1 MNNIEKQQQWDLPF
15 SFQLKGATQINKY
28 LFKYQLNKINN
39 LSTLL
44 MISQIEK
51 KDVKKSLINNIDCNN
66 KRREKVFNQAQILQ
80 NNFFLKNSEPNN
92 YLQMI
97 FIFSLQQNK
106 CHKKNKPIQQIKTQ
120 MTEAENSILVQ
131 QEGNIKPEEFPLNST
146 KKQGNESHKDKEQ
159 KAQFSIFKYLKP
171 TPDPALVWEPHQ
183 NKNLISELQELIEN
197 RFNEVKR
204 SSSIYKYYAKIGFQV
219 FIYLLNILELI
230 FTLVYDSYNE
240 LWSYFKLCYIIS
252 ILFCVLLHCGVWMYT
267 YKFREVEKQNI
278 CIDILN
284 YIYYLFMGALSYFKL
299 APFIYYFKRDKSIKQ
314 FSFSEINKY
323 LQLSGEDKF
332 RNPCMLFKKRT
343 KPVNIFRD
351 LIFHRVALVSM
362 MITMTIQT
370 IPQIFIQGFY
380 NTVAEKW
387 DGFNVISFLLL
398 ISNLIYYFM
407 ELQFIVFT
415 TTYRQM
421 QTELQ
426 FKLKKIKLKFIQET
440 KQLLKADVKYI
451 GFVQSFY
458 FHIDSSKFSSYQKKR
473 CMIQIISFLMKQKKY
488 KNIEFHF
495 IDQYDDVTLQYLAN
509 CFKLIKVEKI
519 SLLYHDENC
528 EAFLQNTFK
537 NIPNLTLSIQNEV
550 NFDQLWN
557 NDLID
562 LNATEEKVTKIQF
575 IENPKI
581 TTGYQALQLNQ
592 FMKNNQIQ
600 ISPEFQALMSI
611 YQRGSTFNRGISNG
625 AINQSQIIDY
635 ISQGNLETSQ
645 DIIDEAQTQIAKITK
660 RTLFEESFGSIQLLM
675 ILYDY
680 YEAWNKL
687 NSFQATIQS
696 IWSFFNGFLQIISL
710 VYLNNGDDIFIYA
723 LIVLTIVNPVLQMV
737 SFAVFQQRVFKDFST
752 LKQISFILLFAIFNF
767 FKIWDIVMICLYLC
781 VQEFTDVV
789 KRDFSS
795 VGYIK
800 FKSYASKFQ
809 GSLATQVFNYETVQI
824 DSKKIFQIKSQPFY
838 EAVMWRTNV
847 EEALNKIPQF
857 FVYILSLFMNQLN
870 IIWVMS
876 FIQQLKESIEAI
888 KNILEVVIKDYLIPA
903 LILGSVSI
911 DSFFQSMLYL
921 SSISNQ
927 ILLEYP
933 KSFQII
939 SKVQEQYLREKLTF
953 KINLKT
959 LNFSNYKELKKQKM
973 LAQFRYVLAKIQN
986 ILEID
991 QAQSLFSM
999 GSELNDLIRCLKV
1012 SQIFQLKLN
1021 FYFDEIVP
1029 AIIPYV
1035 NTFINNCPKQLQ
1047 FLQIQ
1052 VEATNVQQMKIVV
1065 ERKDVLTAFSYSFFQ
1080 ILQQYKDNSRVF
1092 EQQNLNIDKV
1102 FLNLDRYNFDQFY
1115 FEVSGL
1121 ILKNCHQL
1129 FEQFTQLKVFKAS
1142 ILNNTAIQTFE
1153 FSSNLKSKQL
1163 EILDITFENILLD
1176 FQEFPFN
1183 NLNCLIV
1190 QLFNKY
1196 NILLKK
1202 IAQSSSLFSLFI
1214 KILLKGYAIRI
1225 QHQLNQQNFL
1235 IFIVELMLNIQYIN
1249 GFITLANNIL
1259 W

>member
-1 MNNIEKQQQWDLPF
+1 
-15 SFQLKGATQINKY
+15 
-28 LFKYQLNKINN
+28 
-39 LSTLL
+39 
-44 MISQIEK
+44 
-51 KDVKKSLINNIDCNN
+51 
-66 KRREKVFNQAQILQ
+66 
-80 NNFFLKNSEPNN
+80 
-92 YLQMI
+92 
-97 FIFSLQQNK
+97 
-106 CHKKNKPIQQIKTQ
+106 
-120 MTEAENSILVQ
+120 
-131 QEGNIKPEEFPLNST
+131 
-146 KKQGNESHKDKEQ
+146 
-159 KAQFSIFKYLKP
+159 
-171 TPDPALVWEPHQ
+171 
-183 NKNLISELQELIEN
+183 
-197 RFNEVKR
+197 
-204 SSSIYKYYAKIGFQV
+204 
-219 FIYLLNILELI
+219 
-230 FTLVYDSYNE
+230 
-240 LWSYFKLCYIIS
+240 
-252 ILFCVLLHCGVWMYT
+252 
-267 YKFREVEKQNI
+267 
-278 CIDILN
+278 
-284 YIYYLFMGALSYFKL
+284 
-299 APFIYYFKRDKSIKQ
+299 
-314 FSFSEINKY
+314 
-323 LQLSGEDKF
+323 
-332 RNPCMLFKKRT
+332 
-343 KPVNIFRD
+343 
-351 LIFHRVALVSM
+351 
-362 MITMTIQT
+362 
-370 IPQIFIQGFY
+370 
-380 NTVAEKW
+380 
-387 DGFNVISFLLL
+387 
-398 ISNLIYYFM
+398 
-407 ELQFIVFT
+407 
-415 TTYRQM
+415 
-421 QTELQ
+421 
-426 FKLKKIKLKFIQET
+426 
-440 KQLLKADVKYI
+440 
-451 GFVQSFY
+451 
-458 FHIDSSKFSSYQKKR
+458 
-473 CMIQIISFLMKQKKY
+473 MKQKKY

-509 CFKLIKVEKI
+509 CFQLIKVEKI

-528 EAFLQNTFK
+528 EAFLENTFK

-550 NFDQLWN
+550 NLDQLWN

-562 LNATEEKVTKIQF
+562 PNAEEEKVKKIQF

-592 FMKNNQIQ
+592 LVKNNQIQ

-611 YQRGSTFNRGISNG
+611 HQRGSTFNRGISNG

-635 ISQGNLETSQ
+635 TPQGNLETSQ

-675 ILYDY
+675 NLYDY

-723 LIVLTIVNPVLQMV
+723 LIVLTIVNPVLQML

-824 DSKKIFQIKSQPFY
+824 DSKNIFQIKSQPFY

-857 FVYILSLFMNQLN
+857 F
-870 IIWVMS
+870 
-876 FIQQLKESIEAI
+876 AI

-939 SKVQEQYLREKLTF
+939 SKVQEEYLREKLTF

-959 LNFSNYKELKKQKM
+959 LNFSNYKDLKKQKM

-1035 NTFINNCPKQLQ
+1035 NTFIKNCPKQLQ

-1080 ILQQYKDNSRVF
+1080 IIQQYKDNSRVF

-1115 FEVSGL
+1115 FEVSGNL

-1129 FEQFTQLKVFKAS
+1129 FEQFTQMQVFKVS
-1142 ILNNTAIQTFE
+1142 ILNNAAIQTFE

-1176 FQEFPFN
+1176 FQEFPFK
-1183 NLNCLIV
+1183 NLN
-1190 QLFNKY
+1190 
-1196 NILLKK
+1196 
-1202 IAQSSSLFSLFI
+1202 
-1214 KILLKGYAIRI
+1214 
-1225 QHQLNQQNFL
+1225 
-1235 IFIVELMLNIQYIN
+1235 IF
-1249 GFITLANNIL
+1249 
-1259 W
+1259 